1 MKNRTNFNK
10 PVMTYKALHNLTASY
25 RSDLLTQ
32 KAEINNRTLS
42 SSENKSLAQPKAR
55 TIFFTTFFTFSA
67 PKFWNNLNTAVTLAS
82 F

>member
-32 KAEINNRTLS
+32 KAELNNITLS
-42 SSENKSLAQPKAR
+42 SSENESLAQPKAR
-55 TIFFTTFFTFSA
+55 TIFYTTSFTFSA
-67 PKFWNNLNTAVTLAS
+67 PQF
-82 F
+82 

>member
-10 PVMTYKALHNLTASY
+10 PVMTYKALHNIAASN
-25 RSDLLTQ
+25 RSDLLSQ
-32 KAEINNRTLS
+32 KAEINNRTLCS
-42 SSENKSLAQPKAR
+42 SVDESLAQPKAR
-55 TIFFTTFFTFSA
+55 TIFYTTSFTFSA